1 MADPVTL
8 TVGSIA
14 ALAFT
19 KFLESSAGEAA
30 KQLTPAVL
38 DKIDTLRQAIWAKLR
53 GIPEVDALKVTVEK
67 GGPVSEQQVQ
77 LLTPYLDAAMKAD
90 PAFAQELRQLA
101 SEINQEINI
110 QQGSGG
116 EVWNVIGKAEKNEF
130 IDNKAPIIKD
140 NTGTIN
146 ISYGQPPA

>member
-1 MADPVTL
+1 MADLVTL

-30 KQLTPAVL
+30 KQFTPAVL
-38 DKIDTLRQAIWAKLR
+38 DKIDILRQKIWAKLR
-53 GIPEVDALKVTVEK
+53 GIPEVDALNATVEN
-67 GGPVSEQQVQ
+67 GGLVSERQVK
-77 LLTPYLDAAMKAD
+77 LLTPYLEAAMKKD
-90 PAFAQELRQLA
+90 TAFAQEIRQIA
-101 SEINQEINI
+101 SEINQEIDI

-116 EVWNVIGKAEKNEF
+116 EVWNVIGKAERNEF
-130 IDNKAPIIKD
+130 TDNKAPIIKD

-146 ISYGQPPA
+146 ISYGQPPS

>member
-1 MADPVTL
+1 MVDPVTL

-14 ALAFT
+14 VLAFT

-30 KQLTPAVL
+30 KKLTPAVL
-38 DKIDTLRQAIWAKLR
+38 DKIDTLRQTIWAKLR
-53 GIPEVDALKVTVEK
+53 GIPDVDELNATAEK
-67 GGPVSEQQVQ
+67 GGPVDEQNVK
-77 LLTPYLDAAMKAD
+77 LLTPYLEAAMKAD
-90 PAFAQELRQLA
+90 PAFDQQIRQLA

-130 IDNKAPIIKD
+130 TDNKAPIIKD

-146 ISYGQPPA
+146 ISYGQPSV